1 MTEFFDPLAPE
12 GLPEPVLSDRT
23 PPRGSTAKLIAEA
36 AAPLRV
42 VHDPAF
48 TSYFDRFGSARVV
61 LLGASTHGTSEFYEA
76 RAAIT
81 RRLVEQCGFN
91 IVALEADWPDV
102 RAVDRYVRHRGKSP
116 NAQPV
121 FQRFPAWMWRNA
133 EFEGFME
140 WMRDH
145 NRFRAADRRVSVHG
159 LDIYSLDAALR
170 AVIEYLDQVDP
181 EAAATARARYGRLA
195 PWVEDPQADARQA
208 LTGGYARREP
218 EVNALLQELLE
229 KRLHYEFLNEE
240 AFLDATTNAKVL
252 ADAEAY
258 FRATFFGQAEA
269 WNLRTQHMMETLGA
283 ILEARGADSKAVVWA
298 HNALV
303 GDARAAAM
311 GREQGQIS
319 LGQLVREGFGDDASA
334 LVGLGVGF
342 GAVACASD
350 WGAPMEIKPIYVPP
364 PESYERL
371 AWESG
376 VRAFMLDLR
385 PGWVDEE
392 LRRRLSEPRPER
404 FIGVIYRPETER
416 LAHYGSCVLPDQYD
430 AYVWFERS
438 HPVGPLTTELGK
450 GAPETYPFGL

>member
-269 WNLRTQHMMETLGA
+269 WNLRTHHMMETLGA
-283 ILEARGADSKAVVWA
+283 ILEAR
-298 HNALV
+298 H
-303 GDARAAAM
+303 
-311 GREQGQIS
+311 
-319 LGQLVREGFGDDASA
+319 
-334 LVGLGVGF
+334 
-342 GAVACASD
+342 
-350 WGAPMEIKPIYVPP
+350 
-364 PESYERL
+364 
-371 AWESG
+371 
-376 VRAFMLDLR
+376 DLR
-385 PGWVDEE
+385 IALAANAEAGQ
-392 LRRRLSEPRPER
+392 RRQRRGGGVAGPNSEGAQSRPT
-404 FIGVIYRPETER
+404 P
-416 LAHYGSCVLPDQYD
+416 
-430 AYVWFERS
+430 
-438 HPVGPLTTELGK
+438 K
-450 GAPETYPFGL
+450 